1 MSAPNKENI
10 QIRDWPKVLSLI
22 NSLPQPPPR
31 QLYIGPPG
39 TGKTT
44 LAQSIATEYED
55 ITMTPGQ
62 FPDVLFGKYLLRDGS
77 THWAHGVASRAALK
91 GCPLII
97 NEIHKAGSEMDSA
110 WNSVLDDPTVRRFSL
125 DNGETITPA
134 EGFRVIATMNGSAD
148 QLDEAV
154 VDRFDVIIKCAT
166 PHPGLLRRLSPEA
179 AAFIVN
185 QMANEPDND
194 EWVPKPSPRKFL
206 AWESLRK
213 QGVSDELA
221 ADIVFGEAQGKTI
234 LMALV
239 DAARNNIRSK

>member
-1 MSAPNKENI
+1 MVSTNKEGIN
-10 QIRDWPKVLSLI
+10 IRDWPKVTALL
-22 NSLPQPPPR
+22 NSLPKPPPR
-31 QLYIGPPG
+31 QLFIGPPG

-44 LAQSIATEYED
+44 YAQSLVAEYED

-62 FPDVLFGKYLLRDGS
+62 FPDVLFGKYLLKDGS

-110 WNSVLDDPTVRRFSL
+110 WNSVLDDATVRRFSL
-125 DNGETITPA
+125 DNGEVIIPA
-134 EGFRVIATMNGSAD
+134 EGYRVIATMNGSPD
-148 QLDEAV
+148 QLDETV
-154 VDRFDVIIKCAT
+154 IDRFDVIIKCMT

-185 QMANEPDND
+185 QMANEPDTD

-206 AWESLRK
+206 AWENLRK

-239 DAARNNIRSK
+239 DAARNNIGAK